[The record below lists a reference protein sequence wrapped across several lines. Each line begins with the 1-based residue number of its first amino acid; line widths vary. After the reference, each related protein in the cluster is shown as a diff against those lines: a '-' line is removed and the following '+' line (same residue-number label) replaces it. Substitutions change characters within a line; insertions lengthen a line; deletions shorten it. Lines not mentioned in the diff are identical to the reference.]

1 MLTTVS
7 QQTEAIS
14 QAFVNTV
21 ITLLVIMPVC
31 KEVSLSTVCHLTD
44 VYIEHALHN
53 AHAVSIAKVLTYM
66 VVHTC
71 GKFHTTTSDLLI
83 VSMLFNKSMF

>member
-44 VYIEHALHN
+44 VYIKHALHN